1 MTMTF
6 KQFCNDCQLFQ
17 EARRRKSKAKSK
29 RCGLRRFRNTSPKSV
44 FLPTLMN
51 MPTPRQELT
60 KNVQKPVAKAVPKG
74 VVKILPA
81 PLPKPFRTSPTL
93 KTIKPKRPSP
103 LRGSPEESRL
113 LAKSPRP

>member
-1 MTMTF
+1 MKMTF

-29 RCGLRRFRNTSPKSV
+29 RRGLRRFRNTSPKSV

-60 KNVQKPVAKAVPKG
+60 KNVQKPVAKAVPKNLPPPPP
-74 VVKILPA
+74 VKKPWKKSPTSNRILPRV
-81 PLPKPFRTSPTL
+81 PQ
-93 KTIKPKRPSP
+93 P
-103 LRGSPEESRL
+103 LRGSPKDVQSF
-113 LAKSPRP
+113 AKNR